1 MTPTAPTAGPAAII
15 PFPQPAADEVPFGFD
30 EIFFSR
36 TDGRGVIQ
44 AGNSVFRR
52 VSGYEASQ
60 LIGAPHRIVRHP
72 VMPKAAFHL
81 LWDRLKSGQPSGVY
95 VCNRS
100 TDGRAYWVFAVVVP
114 IREGFLSVR
123 IKPGSATFRRVQEIY
138 AELLAAEACGTT
150 PAAGA
155 ADLLARLRA
164 EGFSGYDSF
173 QAQALAAELACRA
186 TQTGLSAPDLGADV
200 AALRAADGIEAEL
213 AAMRRMFRKA
223 IMITTNLRIVASRLG
238 ADGRALSA
246 IADNYALLS
255 NEMIRW
261 IESRTGGS
269 PGIAGSASENLFLR
283 GASLL
288 LEEMSAS
295 FARDGEA
302 GVGDPEAERGRL
314 SDAAAQYLAQAEE
327 CSQRALRDAA
337 DLGIHLAQMRHHVSA
352 LDAIRMQSRIEGAGL
367 RLSDSALTQIVAQL
381 DAFQDEMG
389 ACLLRTT
396 AHGRT
401 VQAAA

>member
-1 MTPTAPTAGPAAII
+1 MTRPVRAPHPLAPIPLPQAAT
-15 PFPQPAADEVPFGFD
+15 DEVPIGFD

-52 VSGYEASQ
+52 VSGYDAGQ

-72 VMPKAAFHL
+72 IMPKAAFHL
-81 LWDRLKSGQPSGVY
+81 LWDRLKAGRPTGVH
-95 VCNRS
+95 VCNRAI
-100 TDGRAYWVFAVVVP
+100 DGRAYWVFAVVVP

-123 IKPGSATFRRVQEIY
+123 IKPASATFRRVQEVY
-138 AELLAAEACGTT
+138 AELLAAEADGAT
-150 PAAGA
+150 PAEGA
-155 ADLLARLRA
+155 SALLARLSR

-186 TQTGLSAPDLGADV
+186 EETGLPAPDLGAAL

-213 AAMRRMFRKA
+213 EAMRRMFRKA
-223 IMITTNLRIVASRLG
+223 ILITTNLRIVASRLEG
-238 ADGRALSA
+238 GGRALSA

-255 NEMIRW
+255 DGMSRW
-261 IESRTGGS
+261 IEQHRGGS
-269 PGIAGSASENLFLR
+269 LGIARSAAETLFLE

-295 FARDGEA
+295 FARDAEA

-314 SDAAAQYLAQAEE
+314 AEAAAHYRARAED
-327 CSQRALRDAA
+327 CSRRALSDAA
-337 DLGIHLAQMRHHVSA
+337 DLGSHLAQMNHHVSA
-352 LDAIRMQSRIEGAGL
+352 LGSIRMLSRIEGAVH
-367 RLSDSALTQIVAQL
+367 RQSDSALDQIVAQL
-381 DAFQDEMG
+381 DSFQDELG
-389 ACLLRTT
+389 ARLTRTT
-396 AHGRT
+396 AHGRK
-401 VQAAA
+401 VSAAA